1 MTRAAVDIG
10 GTFTDVVTIEQST
23 GRLVQA
29 KALTTYPDPTPGFLA
44 ALAKATDR
52 DGLETV
58 GYGTTLATNAVLTR
72 SGAKTALLTTQGF
85 RDVLEIRRTHRST
98 LFDIFE
104 EIPAPIAPRPLRFEI
119 PERTAA
125 DGSEVRAL
133 DEQAVRAAAGKI
145 RQAGVES
152 IAVSY
157 LFSFMNPAHELRTR
171 QILAEELP
179 ELSADITISSE
190 ALPLHREYERTSTTV
205 MNAYLT
211 PLVRSYFSRLRA
223 ELAESKLYVWLQ
235 MMQSN
240 GGLVRP
246 DRAASF
252 PILTLLSGP
261 AGGVMA
267 SAYLGRLLGETH
279 LLTLDMG
286 GTSCDVAGITD
297 GEPDTRL
304 DFEIGGYSVSYPTLD
319 IHTVGAGGG
328 SIAKVDGFG
337 RVSVGPDSA
346 GSDPGPACYGRGG
359 EFPTVTDANLVL
371 GVYDPDFQMGGEI
384 YPDIDLAA
392 RAIEEHVGKPLG
404 LSVVDAAVGIVRLV
418 NANMMHALRTV
429 SIERGRD
436 PRDFALVPFGGA
448 GPTHGVHIA
457 EELALRRVVIP
468 PIPGCNS
475 ALGILA
481 SDVRHDLVATL
492 RARVARLDPS
502 DLGETLSELAS
513 EARREL
519 DEDSI
524 PPESRTLRASLDMRY
539 AGQAYELNVP
549 LSSLRPDASTLSRA
563 MADFHHSHRTRY
575 GHSLGDDLVDLVN
588 VRLTGL
594 GATPKPLLGGA
605 AAASGEAEP
614 RSRRRVVSV
623 RGEAEMTPIYH
634 REDLEP
640 GQRVATPS
648 VIQQLDSTTYLPFG
662 EVRVHNT
669 GAIVVDLP

>member
-10 GTFTDVVTIEQST
+10 GTFTDVVTVDEST
-23 GRLVQA
+23 GELIQA
-29 KALTTYPDPTPGFLA
+29 KSLTTYPDPTPGFLT

-52 DGLETV
+52 SSLETV

-72 SGAKTALLTTQGF
+72 SGAKTALLTTEGF

-98 LFDIFE
+98 LFDIYE
-104 EIPAPIAPRPLRFEI
+104 EIPRPIVPRPRRFEI
-119 PERTAA
+119 PQRTAA

-133 DEQAVRAAAGKI
+133 DEQAVREAARHI
-145 RQAGVES
+145 REAGVES

-157 LFSFMNPAHELRTR
+157 LFSFMNPDHELRTR
-171 QILAEELP
+171 RILAEELP
-179 ELSADITISSE
+179 ALSDDITISSE

-223 ELAESKLYVWLQ
+223 ELQESKLYAWLQ

-246 DRAASF
+246 ERAASF

-267 SAYLGRLLGETH
+267 SAYLGELLGETH

-304 DFEIGGYSVSYPTLD
+304 DFEIGGYAVSYPTLD

-328 SIAKVDGFG
+328 SIAKVDDFG
-337 RVSVGPDSA
+337 RISVGPDSA

-359 EFPTVTDANLVL
+359 ELPTVTDANLVL
-371 GVYDPDFQMGGEI
+371 GVYDPEFQLGGEI

-392 RAIEEHVGKPLG
+392 RAIEKHVGRSLG
-404 LSVVDAAVGIVRLV
+404 LSVTEAAVGIVRLV

-457 EELALRRVVIP
+457 EELALRRVIIP

-492 RARVARLDPS
+492 RARMVRLDPA
-502 DLGETLSELAS
+502 DLQESLSVMAD
-513 EARREL
+513 EAQREL
-519 DEDSI
+519 EQDGI
-524 PPESRTLRASLDMRY
+524 PPRRRTLRASLDMRY
-539 AGQAYELNVP
+539 AGQAYEINVP
-549 LSSLRPDASTLSRA
+549 LASRRPDAATLA
-563 MADFHHSHRTRY
+563 QAIGDFHRAHKTRY
-575 GHSLGDDLVDLVN
+575 GHALADDLVDLVN

-594 GATPKPLLGGA
+594 GATPKPLLGGDA
-605 AAASGEAEP
+605 MAVGEAEP
-614 RSRRRVVSV
+614 RSHRKVVAVGGEEASV
-623 RGEAEMTPIYH
+623 PIY
-634 REDLEP
+634 RRADLQP
-640 GQRVATPS
+640 GQTLATPS

-662 EVRVHNT
+662 EARVHGT

>member
-104 EIPAPIAPRPLRFEI
+104 EIPAPIVPRPLRFEI

-524 PPESRTLRASLDMRY
+524 PPQSRTLRASLDMRY

-662 EVRVHNT
+662 EVRVHDT

>member
-10 GTFTDVVTIEQST
+10 GTFTDVVTVDEAT
-23 GRLVQA
+23 GELVQA
-29 KALTTYPDPTPGFLA
+29 KSLTTYPDPTPGLLK
-44 ALAKATDR
+44 ALGKATDPSS
-52 DGLETV
+52 LETV
-58 GYGTTLATNAVLTR
+58 GYGTTLATNAVLTK
-72 SGAKTALLTTQGF
+72 SGAKTALLTTEGF

-98 LFDIFE
+98 LFDIYE
-104 EIPAPIAPRPLRFEI
+104 KIPRPIVPRPLRFEI
-119 PERTAA
+119 PERIAA
-125 DGSEVRAL
+125 DGSEVRVL
-133 DEQAVRAAAGKI
+133 DEQAVRAAARRI

-157 LFSFMNPAHELRTR
+157 LFSFMNPDHELRTR
-171 QILAEELP
+171 RILAEELP
-179 ELSADITISSE
+179 EMSEDITISSE

-211 PLVRSYFSRLRA
+211 PLVRKYFRRLRA
-223 ELAESKLYVWLQ
+223 ELQESKLYAWLQ

-246 DRAASF
+246 ERAASF

-267 SAYLGRLLGETH
+267 SAYLGELLGETH

-304 DFEIGGYSVSYPTLD
+304 DFEIGGYAVSYPTLD

-328 SIAKVDGFG
+328 SIAKVDDFG
-337 RVSVGPDSA
+337 RISVGPDSA

-359 EFPTVTDANLVL
+359 ERPTVTDANLVL
-371 GVYDPDFQMGGEI
+371 GVYDPEFQLGGEI

-392 RAIEEHVGKPLG
+392 RAIERHVGRPLG
-404 LSVVDAAVGIVRLV
+404 LSVTEAAVGIVRLV

-457 EELALRRVVIP
+457 EELALRRVVVP

-492 RARVARLDPS
+492 RARMVRLDPG
-502 DLGETLSELAS
+502 DLQESLSVMAA
-513 EARREL
+513 EAQREL
-519 DEDSI
+519 EQDGV
-524 PPESRTLRASLDMRY
+524 PPRRRTLRASLDMRY
-539 AGQAYELNVP
+539 AGQAYEINVP
-549 LSSLRPDASTLSRA
+549 LASLRPDAATLA
-563 MADFHHSHRTRY
+563 EAIGDFHRAHRTRY
-575 GHSLGDDLVDLVN
+575 GHALGDDLVDLVN
-588 VRLTGL
+588 VRLTGQ
-594 GATPKPLLGGA
+594 GATPKPLLGGDGA
-605 AAASGEAEP
+605 AGGEAEP

-623 RGEAEMTPIYH
+623 GGEESKVPIY
-634 REDLEP
+634 RRADLLP
-640 GQRVATPS
+640 GQTLATPS

-662 EVRVHNT
+662 EARVHAT